1 MDAVQFEKTF
11 GLIMKILMGIP
22 APWLK
27 GGPPTHLP
35 LLVDYFEKDGN
46 YQIKTFY
53 FGSEK
58 QEGNENAVAK
68 IFHTLKVL
76 VRFIRLIIGFRP
88 QIIHLNSAFD
98 KNSLLRD
105 IPFSLVSKLTHTPLI
120 FKIHGSHYELLHTKN
135 PILIFLVRIYFGGAS
150 KVGVLSEFEKNEFIQ
165 SFGNASK
172 LIVVKNIVRQIENGI
187 SDNKQVTKTKNFD
200 VLFVSRIEKGKGLE
214 DLLQAIPIVIKS
226 HPSFVVAIAGTG
238 RALNEY
244 KKMATDLNI
253 SSSVKWLGH
262 IPNEK
267 LENVFHQS
275 KIFIFTSHFPE
286 GMPMA
291 MVEALLYGM
300 PVITTKTRFAVS
312 YLKEEKNVLFI
323 DRHQPQQIAEKIFY
337 LLDNAMMQAKMKK
350 ENILFIREFSQK
362 KVGNEFSDVYSQ
374 MVCSQ

>member
-1 MDAVQFEKTF
+1 
-11 GLIMKILMGIP
+11 MKILMGIP

-35 LLVDYFEKDGN
+35 ALVEYFEKDEK

-58 QEGNENAVAK
+58 QIGSENAVQK
-68 IFHTLKVL
+68 IFHTFKVL
-76 VRFIRLIIGFRP
+76 SRFIRLLITFRP

-98 KNSLLRD
+98 KNSILRD
-105 IPFSLVSKLTHTPLI
+105 IPFSLVSKLTGTPLI

-135 PILIFLVRIYFGGAS
+135 PFLIFLVRVYFWGAC

-172 LIVVKNIVRQIENGI
+172 LIVVKNIVKQNEKGTNENEQI
-187 SDNKQVTKTKNFD
+187 KTIKNFD

-226 HPSFVVAIAGTG
+226 NPSFVVAIAGTG
-238 RALNEY
+238 RALDEY
-244 KKMATDLNI
+244 KKMAIDLNVQ
-253 SSSVKWLGH
+253 SNVRWLGH

-267 LENVFHQS
+267 LENVFQQS

-312 YLKEEKNVLFI
+312 YLKEGQNVLFI

-337 LLDNAMMQAKMKK
+337 LLDNAVMQAKMKR
-350 ENILFIREFSQK
+350 ENTLFIREFSQK